1 MLKLSHAGSLSRT
14 EHEYVN
20 IVKCR
25 KKKTKK
31 KNEKKKTKKKTQ
43 KKNKKKTNKPTGGR
57 IAVLMQLL

>member
-25 KKKTKK
+25 KKKRKK
-31 KNEKKKTKKKTQ
+31 KNEKKNKQKKTKKKQ
-43 KKNKKKTNKPTGGR
+43 KKKKKTTSRRVAELPC
-57 IAVLMQLL
+57 